1 MAARY
6 RCKQCGGLT
15 RFEVTVTCTTRYY
28 HHQALDGS
36 MSPENVE
43 VIRESVD
50 EVTCLYCGTGKEI
63 EVIGEVIAGG

>member
-1 MAARY
+1 
-6 RCKQCGGLT
+6 
-15 RFEVTVTCTTRYY
+15 
-28 HHQALDGS
+28 

-43 VIRESVD
+43 VIKESVD